1 MALKL
6 EEQYPELY
14 RNGINTNRN
23 ITVGGS
29 ANFDMSGSTGTFK
42 TPTGTFTPGGAIAGG
57 SVAFN
62 QKAAVISG
70 QGATATLTAAQSGS
84 VVLFDRAAGI
94 VYTLPVPAVGMYFDF
109 IVTTTITS
117 NNAEVDTDS
126 GSTFLLGNVNAQ
138 IDATATDKAFFGNGT
153 SHVKVQ
159 MNGTT
164 TGGIKGTQLRFTA
177 VSSTV
182 WNVTGMLA
190 ASGTLATPFA

>member
-1 MALKL
+1 MASNYL
-6 EEQYPELY
+6 ENYDPAVLQ
-14 RNGINTNRN
+14 NGIITNKPA
-23 ITVGGS
+23 V
-29 ANFDMSGSTGTFK
+29 FGSTVATGSQTI
-42 TPTGTFTPGGAIAGG
+42 TGTMAVSGATTLSGA
-57 SVAFN
+57 VT
-62 QKAAVISG
+62 QKANVISG

-94 VYTLPVPAVGMYFDF
+94 VFTLPAPAVGIYFDF

-126 GSTFLLGNVNAQ
+126 GSTFLLGNVNSQ
-138 IDATATDKAFFGNGT
+138 IDATATDKAFFGNGS

-190 ASGTLATPFA
+190 ASGALATPFA